1 MRILI
6 ADDHE
11 LIREGIKRI
20 LADAHDIRYVGE
32 ARIAH
37 EVIAALEQEH
47 WDMVVLD
54 INLPG
59 RSGLD
64 VLKEIKQ
71 RFPDIPVLIL
81 SMYPEDQYA
90 VRMIKAGAV
99 GYINKGSAATDLL
112 QAIRKVAAGGKY
124 INTSVAE
131 KLAEAVDTGG
141 PPHTLLS
148 DREFEIFRLLA
159 SGKTV
164 GEIALLLSRSVK
176 TISTHR
182 SHILSKMNLNN
193 NAEIMQ
199 YAFEHKLLD

>member
-1 MRILI
+1 MQILI
-6 ADDHE
+6 GDDHE

-20 LADAHDIRYVGE
+20 FADASDIECVGE
-32 ARIAH
+32 ARNAH
-37 EVIAALEQEH
+37 EVIAALEQQS
-47 WDMVVLD
+47 WDIVVLD

-99 GYINKGSAATDLL
+99 GYVNKGSAATELL
-112 QAIRKVAAGGKY
+112 QAIRKVSAGGKY
-124 INTSVAE
+124 INASVAE
-131 KLAEAVDTGG
+131 KLVEAVDTGG
-141 PPHTLLS
+141 PSHANLS

-164 GEIALLLSRSVK
+164 GEIAGMLNRSVK

-199 YAFEHKLLD
+199 YALEHKLLD